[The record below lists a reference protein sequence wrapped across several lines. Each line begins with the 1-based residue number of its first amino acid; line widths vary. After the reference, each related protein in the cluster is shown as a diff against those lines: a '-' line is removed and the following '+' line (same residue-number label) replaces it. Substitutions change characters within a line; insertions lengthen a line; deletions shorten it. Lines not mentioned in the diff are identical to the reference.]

1 MKNTRITMPAALC
14 ALVVIGAGCS
24 TAVGTTESISP
35 RTHRAEV
42 GRDVT
47 LAPGDVARLPDG
59 FAVRFERISD
69 DSRCPEDVVC
79 VTAGD
84 AIAELGRVDEV
95 GVVRVSVLGTYE
107 TPRQVDV
114 GGYTVEVIDLTPAPN
129 TARPFDPS
137 DYRLTVVIMRPTG

>member
-1 MKNTRITMPAALC
+1 MSNMRLTVLSTLC

-35 RTHRAEV
+35 RTHQAEV

-59 FAVRFERISD
+59 FAVRFERISG
-69 DSRCPEDVVC
+69 DSRCPDDVVC

-84 AIAELGRVDEV
+84 AIAEMRRVDEEDV
-95 GVVRVSVLGTYE
+95 IRVSVLGTYE
-107 TPRQVDV
+107 TPRRVDV
-114 GGYTVEVIDLTPAPN
+114 GGYAVEVIDLTPAPN
-129 TARPFDPS
+129 TARPIDAS
-137 DYRLTVVIMRPTG
+137 DYRLTVVIMRSTG